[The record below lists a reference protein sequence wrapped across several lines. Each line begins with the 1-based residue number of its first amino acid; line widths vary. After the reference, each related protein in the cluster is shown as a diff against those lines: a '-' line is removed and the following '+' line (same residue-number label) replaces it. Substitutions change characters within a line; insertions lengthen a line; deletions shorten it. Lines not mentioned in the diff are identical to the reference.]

1 MATFAELQSD
11 IIALTKRPDLVA
23 DTKLA
28 IKAAT
33 LKAHQSD
40 YYYKDL
46 YETGVQFA
54 TADHLQQLEY
64 RSLFPRFRSM
74 KYLRK
79 SDISGMEGDFFNLLT
94 PAQVLDEYG
103 LSKSDIY
110 YVAGSAIQIKSSD
123 TFQYALIGMY
133 LNPDIT
139 EAGYSS
145 WVAMDHPFY
154 IVYEA
159 AVSIFKTIGYDE
171 QASLYSKMAAEQLQ
185 LVKTSNILAEG
196 Y

>member
-23 DTKLA
+23 ETKLA

-46 YETGVQFA
+46 YEAGLHFA
-54 TADHLQQLEY
+54 TSSYLQQLEY

-110 YVAGSAIQIKSSD
+110 YVAGAAIQIKSSNN
-123 TFQYALIGMY
+123 FQYAFMGMY

-145 WVAMDHPFY
+145 WVALDHPFY